1 MVNSNLFSE
10 ETIISFLTTR
20 NEDGR
25 TGFMLACMENHQE
38 VVKVMLE
45 CPVSKKLISEKS
57 SGLDF
62 VNFKDKKGKTGFI
75 LACAHG
81 NHSVIEFM
89 VNSDLFSEET
99 IISFLTTRNEDGKT
113 GFMLACM

>member
-1 MVNSNLFSE
+1 MLECPVSRKLILEKNFDLDFVNFKDYTGKTGFILACEYGGHFVVEYMVNSDLFSE

-45 CPVSKKLISEKS
+45 CPFSKKLILENS
-57 SGLDF
+57 LD
-62 VNFKDKKGKTGFI
+62 
-75 LACAHG
+75 
-81 NHSVIEFM
+81 
-89 VNSDLFSEET
+89 
-99 IISFLTTRNEDGKT
+99 
-113 GFMLACM
+113 